1 MPGTRCTASIVAV
14 SFCEAHELARQDFE
28 ACLLSFPEI
37 HARIKLLAEQR
48 ASKSKVASEDEKKAR
63 VRRVTS
69 GTECVSDEGS
79 EATFERT
86 GTSIERTGT
95 FRHAF
100 KGSILKTLADQ
111 RLGASATCPV
121 QPSGGSPAAA
131 PEARASPCAQLRR
144 ELSQSCRRSLM
155 SSCR

>member
-1 MPGTRCTASIVAV
+1 MPGTRCTASIIAV

-48 ASKSKVASEDEKKAR
+48 ASNSKIASEDERKAR
-63 VRRVTS
+63 VRRVTPVA
-69 GTECVSDEGS
+69 GIVSDEGS
-79 EATFERT
+79 ETTFERA
-86 GTSIERTGT
+86 GTCILRAGT

-100 KGSILKTLADQ
+100 KGSILKTLAVQ
-111 RLGASATCPV
+111 KLGASATCPV
-121 QPSGGSPAAA
+121 QPSGGSPTAA

-144 ELSQSCRRSLM
+144 ELSQSCRRGVM
-155 SSCR
+155 SSSR